1 MNNPSKTFILTLFR
15 FCFASNRRALA
26 WKVHPPT
33 AYCFSKHVLF
43 LLPYTSVTMD
53 ARHDILELS
62 RFLAELSVIDY
73 FFVMHRPSVVA
84 LATLLNALDLVPG
97 VSEAARQDFQRELQH
112 IPGLD
117 LGSLEIGSEVEA
129 CRNRLH
135 LLYAQGGYSRPETAG
150 GEEPRTETIS
160 PVCVSYSC
168 NSQPHTSLQHQS
180 QPGGTETP
188 KQQAFNFS
196 NMGMGG
202 SQFHL

>member
-1 MNNPSKTFILTLFR
+1 
-15 FCFASNRRALA
+15 
-26 WKVHPPT
+26 
-33 AYCFSKHVLF
+33 
-43 LLPYTSVTMD
+43 MD
-53 ARHDILELS
+53 VRHDILELS

-97 VSEAARQDFQRELQH
+97 VSDAARQEFQQELQH

-117 LGSLEIGSEVEA
+117 LSSLEIGNEVEE

-135 LLYAQGGYSRPETAG
+135 LLYAQGGYARPETG
-150 GEEPRTETIS
+150 GREEQRTETIS
-160 PVCVSYSC
+160 PVCVSYGC
-168 NSQPHTSLQHQS
+168 NPQPHTALQHPS
-180 QPGGTETP
+180 QPVAMQEP
-188 KQQAFNFS
+188 KQHVFNYS

>member
-1 MNNPSKTFILTLFR
+1 
-15 FCFASNRRALA
+15 
-26 WKVHPPT
+26 
-33 AYCFSKHVLF
+33 
-43 LLPYTSVTMD
+43 MD

-97 VSEAARQDFQRELQH
+97 VSDTARQDFQRELHH

-117 LGSLEIGSEVEA
+117 LSDLEIGNAVEE

-135 LLYAQGGYSRPETAG
+135 LLYAQGGYSRTAG
-150 GEEPRTETIS
+150 GEELRTETIS
-160 PVCVSYSC
+160 PVCVSYGC
-168 NSQPHTSLQHQS
+168 NPQRHTSLQYAS
-180 QPGGTETP
+180 QPGGMEEP
-188 KQQAFNFS
+188 KQQVFNFS

>member
-1 MNNPSKTFILTLFR
+1 
-15 FCFASNRRALA
+15 
-26 WKVHPPT
+26 
-33 AYCFSKHVLF
+33 LF

-53 ARHDILELS
+53 ARHDVLELS
-62 RFLAELSVIDY
+62 RFLGELSVIDY

-97 VSEAARQDFQRELQH
+97 VSDAARQDFQRELQH

-117 LGSLEIGSEVEA
+117 LSSIEIGNEVED

-150 GEEPRTETIS
+150 GEEIRNETIS
-160 PVCVSYSC
+160 PVCVSYGC
-168 NSQPHTSLQHQS
+168 NPRPHTSLQHPS
-180 QPGGTETP
+180 QPVAMQEP
-188 KQQAFNFS
+188 KQQVFNFS